1 MITDSNQVCFVK
13 MIGRR
18 VQEVLIEYHFH
29 FRDSEITNFGR
40 ESGRDLT
47 PKMGLEGSKKL

>member
-18 VQEVLIEYHFH
+18 GVSLHSTPSL
-29 FRDSEITNFGR
+29 FRRIDAHLSDFSNV
-40 ESGRDLT
+40 S
-47 PKMGLEGSKKL
+47 S